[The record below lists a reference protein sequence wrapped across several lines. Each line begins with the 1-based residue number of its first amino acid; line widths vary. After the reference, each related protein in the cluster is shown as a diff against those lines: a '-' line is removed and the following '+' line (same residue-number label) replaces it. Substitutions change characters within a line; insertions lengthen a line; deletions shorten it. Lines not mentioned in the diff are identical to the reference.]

1 MNVYR
6 FEFKHQALS
15 IIWQTALL
23 AGLLAILMVA
33 VFPVYADA
41 ETQVRTVLEGF
52 PPEFAAMFGIA
63 IDSIFSYGGFYTF
76 GFLYL
81 SLVGAIMASSLGLA
95 VFSREKR
102 SQCLDF
108 LLAKPISRTRIF
120 ATKLLVCLT
129 GLAVVNV
136 VFVVTAWV
144 VHAVSSDTA
153 LSTTQV
159 VLMALALAGTQLV
172 FLALSIAVA
181 TFLRRIRSV
190 SGVATAIGFA
200 GFLLTML
207 PELVDEKLRFIS
219 PLQYF
224 SPSDVIAT
232 GSFDGTY
239 GALACGVI
247 AVALIASFVRYRFAD
262 VSA

>member
-6 FEFKHQALS
+6 FEFKHQALGVV
-15 IIWQTALL
+15 WKTLLL
-23 AGLLAILMVA
+23 AGLLAALMIV

-41 ETQVRTVLEGF
+41 EAQVRTVLEGF
-52 PPEFAAMFGIA
+52 PPEFAAMFGID
-63 IDSIFSYGGFYTF
+63 ISSIFSYGGFYSF

-81 SLVGAIMASSLGLA
+81 SLVGAIMAASLGVS

-120 ATKLLVCLT
+120 VTKLLVCLT
-129 GLAVVNV
+129 ALAVVNV
-136 VFVVTAWV
+136 IFVAAALV
-144 VHAVSSDTA
+144 VHAISGDMT
-153 LSTTQV
+153 LSTAQV
-159 VLMALALAGTQLV
+159 FLMALALGGTQLV
-172 FLALSIAVA
+172 FLALSIGVA

-190 SGVATAIGFA
+190 SGVATAIGFS

-207 PELVDEKLRFIS
+207 PELVDEKLRVIS

-224 SPSDVIAT
+224 DPSDVFTT
-232 GSFDGTY
+232 GSFDGAY
-239 GALACGVI
+239 IALAFGII
-247 AVALIASFVRYRFAD
+247 AVVLMASYVRYRFAD